1 MPVIAQTIA
10 KPVARPA
17 VAEVAECRLLRI
29 KAVIANSPI
38 VDLRRYMLGLV
49 GGEAAAKKMPPIE
62 LQDVDGMPDGEVAH
76 AHKLSFKASC
86 RRFGGT
92 SLAQWIE
99 RLKTFN
105 AVQALGRLS
114 CPALALVGTGEG
126 DGPPTVRDVLLAHVW
141 PCDAARV

>member
-1 MPVIAQTIA
+1 
-10 KPVARPA
+10 
-17 VAEVAECRLLRI
+17 LLRS

-49 GGEAAAKKMPPIE
+49 GGGEEDAAHR
-62 LQDVDGMPDGEVAH
+62 VAG
-76 AHKLSFKASC
+76 C
-86 RRFGGT
+86 RRHARRRGCARAEAVVQGVLPRFGVT

-126 DGPPTVRDVLLAHVW
+126 DEAHQQFETLLAHVW

>member
-1 MPVIAQTIA
+1 
-10 KPVARPA
+10 
-17 VAEVAECRLLRI
+17 LLRS

-49 GGEAAAKKMPPIE
+49 GGGEEDAAHR
-62 LQDVDGMPDGEVAH
+62 VAG
-76 AHKLSFKASC
+76 C
-86 RRFGGT
+86 RRHARRRGCARAEAVVQGVLPRFGVT

-105 AVQALGRLS
+105 AVQVLGRLS

-126 DGPPTVRDVLLAHVW
+126 DEAHQQFETLLAHVW

>member
-1 MPVIAQTIA
+1 
-10 KPVARPA
+10 
-17 VAEVAECRLLRI
+17 
-29 KAVIANSPI
+29 
-38 VDLRRYMLGLV
+38 
-49 GGEAAAKKMPPIE
+49 MPPIE

-126 DGPPTVRDVLLAHVW
+126 DEAHQQFETLLAHVW

>member
-1 MPVIAQTIA
+1 
-10 KPVARPA
+10 
-17 VAEVAECRLLRI
+17 LLRS

-38 VDLRRYMLGLV
+38 ADLRRYMLGLV

-86 RRFGGT
+86 RRFGVT

-126 DGPPTVRDVLLAHVW
+126 DEAHQQFETLLAHVW